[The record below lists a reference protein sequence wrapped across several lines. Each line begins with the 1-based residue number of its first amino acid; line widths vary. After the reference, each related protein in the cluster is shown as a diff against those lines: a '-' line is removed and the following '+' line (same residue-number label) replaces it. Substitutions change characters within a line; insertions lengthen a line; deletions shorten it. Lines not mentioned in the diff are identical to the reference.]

1 VNRAL
6 WRVFAVIPLISACGP
21 SPPNAPDTT
30 AAVFVDVTV
39 VPMDSE
45 RLLPHQ
51 TVVVR
56 DRRIAEIGPAAQVRA
71 PRDARRIDG
80 RGKYLMPGLADMHA
94 HPETKLDLLLYVAD
108 GVTTV
113 RTMGSP
119 PDLRPWRAD
128 AAANRLVS
136 PSIYTAGAV
145 LDGSSD
151 IYQGN
156 QTIRTPAEAVQAVRQ
171 QHADGYDFIKVYNSL
186 SKDVYEAIIAEA
198 RRLGMPVAGHVPLSV
213 GLRGALAARQ
223 ASIEHLRGYAAELV
237 RAGAAAPGLDLRSR
251 TMAWNDADESRFS
264 TLAQATRDAGV
275 WNCPTLV
282 WMQTQLV
289 PRAVYARWVDRP
301 EMRFAPPEFRSDT
314 RSQLPFLKNF
324 TEADYVA
331 AQRTMPV
338 QQRFVK
344 SLHDAGARI
353 LLGTDLGGFA
363 VSEELGLLAGA
374 GLTPYEVL
382 RSGTRD
388 AAEFINQL
396 DVWGT
401 VSVGKR
407 ADLVLVDANPLADVA
422 NATRRTG
429 VMLRGRWLP
438 GAETA
443 RLLRESAAAAS
454 PTTTPAR

>member
-1 VNRAL
+1 MNGTSWTPL
-6 WRVFAVIPLISACGP
+6 AVAVPLILACGR
-21 SPPNAPDTT
+21 SPPNVSDTT
-30 AAVFVDVTV
+30 AAAFVDVTI

-51 TVVVR
+51 TVVIR
-56 DRRIAEIGPAAQVRA
+56 ERRIAEIGPASQVRA
-71 PRDARRIDG
+71 PRHARRIDG

-128 AAANRLVS
+128 AAANRLVG

-145 LDGSSD
+145 LDGPSD
-151 IYQGN
+151 VNQGN
-156 QTIRTPAEAVQAVRQ
+156 QTIGTPTQAVQAVRQ
-171 QHADGYDFIKVYNSL
+171 QHADGYDFIKVYNSP
-186 SKDVYEAIIAEA
+186 SKDVYEAIVAEA

-213 GLRGALAARQ
+213 GLFGALAARQ
-223 ASIEHLRGYAAELV
+223 SSIEHLRGYAAELV
-237 RAGAAAPGLDLRSR
+237 RTGAPVPGRDLRSR
-251 TMAWNDADESRFS
+251 TLAWNDADESRFS
-264 TLAQATRDAGV
+264 KLAQATRDAGV

-289 PRAVYARWVDRP
+289 PRDVYARWVARP
-301 EMRFAPPEFRSDT
+301 EMRYAPPDLRSDT

-338 QQRFVK
+338 QERFVK
-344 SLHDAGARI
+344 SLHDAGARL

-363 VSEELGLLAGA
+363 VSEELGLLAA
-374 GLTPYEVL
+374 SGLTPYEVL
-382 RSGTRD
+382 RAGTHD
-388 AAEFINQL
+388 AAEFIHQL

-401 VSVGKR
+401 VSVGKG

-438 GAETA
+438 TSETA
-443 RLLRESAAAAS
+443 RLLEEAAAV
-454 PTTTPAR
+454 AR